1 MNKQRIDV
9 AGGNGRPRA
18 GGRRVLWSLTAAG
31 LLVGLGLVSVQH
43 QGAAD
48 GKFRLSPEHIAAVKA
63 KRRIVVNHPADG
75 LLAAIQRKVSIDNL
89 MTYELGFTD
98 EPGSQIDGQWWCLD
112 QLFPMKA
119 RPMTARDSALAQG
132 YYMGGN
138 VETIYRWE
146 KEGINIAKVYLE
158 ETKKRGIEC
167 FYSYRISDGTS
178 HTEFGKEFA
187 EAHPDWVVK
196 DEWGNAKWNFAVPE
210 VRARKLSVLRELAE
224 DYDFDGLE
232 VDFARGP
239 NNLPAGRMW
248 ANRRAVSRFLRDL
261 RAVTLKVEKR
271 RGRPFLVAARIPDTL
286 VGCHF
291 DGLDV
296 ETWVQDNLV
305 DILVLGVRSYELE
318 IERFRHLIGNKP
330 IKIYATLDDHHC
342 TDGYSWPP
350 IEVQRG
356 VAANW
361 WQQGIDGLQ
370 AFNWAVAS
378 PEVREKTGMFVH
390 QAYFDDSDR
399 VQVNQQAYKELGSPE
414 TLRFLDKTFVVQ
426 RRGGG
431 GSGGPD
437 VHEWKTPRSAY
448 QNTNMLAQL
457 PAPLD
462 NSGKVDTLIR
472 LRVGDR
478 LADHAA
484 QIGGLTLA
492 LLLSDPATRGLRAEQ
507 TIGRAPINPFWDNP
521 QLYTSPP
528 GRGIEAG
535 LEVRVNGALLDEG
548 GAEEGWIIYRPDPDL
563 FAVGENLIG
572 ILAKGRKAG
581 DPAMTV
587 EKLEVRVDYLPRRQ
601 PAADGSNRVG
611 G

>member
-1 MNKQRIDV
+1 MIEKRTD
-9 AGGNGRPRA
+9 AA
-18 GGRRVLWSLTAAG
+18 EDGRRRPARGHRALGVLTAAG
-31 LLVGLGLVSVQH
+31 LLAGLALVSSQSH
-43 QGAAD
+43 KAAD
-48 GKFRLSPEHIAAVKA
+48 REFQLSPEHIAAVKA

-75 LLAAIQRKVSIDNL
+75 LLAAIQRQVSIENL

-119 RPMTARDSALAQG
+119 RPMTARDSPLAKG
-132 YYMGGN
+132 PYMGGN
-138 VETIYRWE
+138 VETIYRWAD
-146 KEGINIAKVYLE
+146 EGINIAKVYLE

-178 HTEFGKEFA
+178 HNEFGKEFA

-210 VRARKLSVLRELAE
+210 ARARKLSVLRELVE

-248 ANRRAVSRFLRDL
+248 ANRRAISQFLRDL
-261 RAVTLKVEKR
+261 RAITLKVEQR
-271 RGRPFLVAARIPDTL
+271 RGRPFLLATRIPDTL

-296 ETWVQDNLV
+296 ATWVQQNLV

-318 IERFRHLIGNKP
+318 IERFRHLVGDKP

-378 PEVREKTGMFVH
+378 PEVRKKTGMFVH

-431 GSGGPD
+431 GSGGAN

-457 PAPLD
+457 PAPLG
-462 NSGKVDTLIR
+462 NSGRVDTLVR

-484 QIGGLTLA
+484 QIGDLTLA
-492 LLLSDPATRGLRAEQ
+492 LLLSDPGTGNLPAEE
-507 TIGRAPINPFWDNP
+507 TIDKASINPFWTIP
-521 QLYTSPP
+521 QLHTSPP
-528 GRGIEAG
+528 RRGIQDR

-548 GAEEGWIIYRPDPDL
+548 RAEEGWVVFSSDPDL
-563 FAVGENLIG
+563 FAVGENLVG
-572 ILAKGRKAG
+572 ILVKGRKA
-581 DPAMTV
+581 DDAAMTV
-587 EKLEVRVDYLPRRQ
+587 EKVEVRVDYLPRRQ
-601 PAADGSNRVG
+601 VAAAGTAAVAR
-611 G
+611 

>member
-1 MNKQRIDV
+1 MNKKQTDAAEDR
-9 AGGNGRPRA
+9 
-18 GGRRVLWSLTAAG
+18 GRRQPKGHRALCALTLAGVLAA
-31 LLVGLGLVSVQH
+31 LALVSL
-43 QGAAD
+43 QGLKAAD
-48 GKFRLSPEHIAAVKA
+48 REFRLSPEHIAAVNA

-75 LLAAIQRKVSIDNL
+75 LLAAIQRKVGIDDL

-112 QLFPMKA
+112 KLFPMKA
-119 RPMTARDSALAQG
+119 RPMTARDSPLAKG
-132 YYMGGN
+132 HYMGGN
-138 VETIYRWE
+138 VETIYRWAD
-146 KEGINIAKVYLE
+146 EGINIAKVYLE

-178 HTEFGKEFA
+178 HNEFGRDFA

-210 VRARKLSVLRELAE
+210 ARARKLSVLRELAE

-248 ANRRAVSRFLRDL
+248 ANRRAVSQFLRDL
-261 RAVTLKVEKR
+261 RAVTLKVEQR

-296 ETWVQDNLV
+296 ATWVRDNLV

-318 IERFRHLIGNKP
+318 IERFRHLVGNKP

-350 IEVQRG
+350 IEVMRG

-361 WQQGIDGLQ
+361 WQQGIDTLQ
-370 AFNWAVAS
+370 VFNWGTAS

-399 VQVNQQAYKELGSPE
+399 IQVYQQAYKELGSPE
-414 TLRFLDKTFVVQ
+414 TLRYLDKTFVVQ

-437 VHEWKTPRSAY
+437 VHKWHTPRSAY

-457 PAPLD
+457 PAALD
-462 NSGKVDTLIR
+462 NSERVDTLVR
-472 LRVGDR
+472 LRVGDP
-478 LADHAA
+478 LSDHAA
-484 QIGGLTLA
+484 QIGDLTLA
-492 LLLSDPATRGLRAEQ
+492 LLLSDPATRGLPAEQ
-507 TIGRAPINPFWDNP
+507 TIDRASINPFWNNP
-521 QLYTSPP
+521 QLYTSPARP
-528 GRGIEAG
+528 GIEAR
-535 LEVRVNGALLDEG
+535 LEVRVNGALLDG
-548 GAEEGWIIYRPDPDL
+548 GLVDGGWVVYRPDPDL
-563 FAVGENLIG
+563 FAVGENLVG
-572 ILAKGRKAG
+572 ILVKGRKAG

-587 EKLEVRVDYLPRRQ
+587 EKVEVRVDYLPRRQ
-601 PAADGSNRVG
+601 VAAAGPDGIGR
-611 G
+611 

>member
-1 MNKQRIDV
+1 MNNKRINAV
-9 AGGNGRPRA
+9 GGH
-18 GGRRVLWSLTAAG
+18 GRRRAARGHRALGALTAAALLAG
-31 LLVGLGLVSVQH
+31 LALVSSQSH
-43 QGAAD
+43 RAAD
-48 GKFRLSPEHIAAVKA
+48 REFQLSPEHIAAVKA

-75 LLAAIQRKVSIDNL
+75 LLAAIQRKVGIDNL

-158 ETKKRGIEC
+158 ETRKRGIEC

-248 ANRRAVSRFLRDL
+248 ANRRAVSQFLRDL
-261 RAVTLKVEKR
+261 RAATLKVEKR

-318 IERFRHLIGNKP
+318 IERFHHMIGNKP

-361 WQQGIDGLQ
+361 WQQGIDALQ

-414 TLRFLDKTFVVQ
+414 TLRYLDKTFVVQ

-437 VHEWKTPRSAY
+437 VHEWRTPRSAY

-492 LLLSDPATRGLRAEQ
+492 LLLSDPATHGLPAEQ
-507 TIGRAPINPFWDNP
+507 TIGRASINPFWDNP

-528 GRGIEAG
+528 RQGIEAG
-535 LEVRVNGALLDEG
+535 LEVRVNGALLDKG
-548 GAEEGWIIYRPDPDL
+548 LAEEGWVIYRPDPDL
-563 FAVGENLIG
+563 FAVGENLVG
-572 ILAKGRKAG
+572 ILAKGRKVG
-581 DPAMTV
+581 DPAMMV
-587 EKLEVRVDYLPRRQ
+587 EKVEVRVDYLPLKAR
-601 PAADGSNRVG
+601 NEI
-611 G
+611 

>member
-9 AGGNGRPRA
+9 AGGQGRAQA
-18 GGRRVLWSLTAAG
+18 GGRRILWSLTAAG
-31 LLVGLGLVSVQH
+31 LLVGLGLVSVPSQS
-43 QGAAD
+43 AED

-146 KEGINIAKVYLE
+146 REGINIAKVYLE

-248 ANRRAVSRFLRDL
+248 ANRRAVSQFLRDL

-318 IERFRHLIGNKP
+318 IERFRHLVGNKP

-378 PEVREKTGMFVH
+378 PAVREKTGMFVH

-437 VHEWKTPRSAY
+437 VHEWQTPRSAY

-457 PAPLD
+457 PTPLD

-492 LLLSDPATRGLRAEQ
+492 LLISDPATRGLPAEQ
-507 TIGRAPINPFWDNP
+507 TIDRASINPFWDNP

-528 GRGIEAG
+528 RRGIEAG
-535 LEVRVNGALLDEG
+535 LEVRVNGALLDKG
-548 GAEEGWIIYRPDPDL
+548 GSEEGWIIYRPDPDL

-587 EKLEVRVDYLPRRQ
+587 EKVEVRVDYLPRRQ
-601 PAADGSNRVG
+601 VASAGKAG
-611 G
+611 GDQ

>member
-1 MNKQRIDV
+1 MIKRRTD
-9 AGGNGRPRA
+9 AAEDRRRRLAKSRRA
-18 GGRRVLWSLTAAG
+18 LGALTAAG
-31 LLVGLGLVSVQH
+31 LLAGLFLVPVQS
-43 QGAAD
+43 QEAAD
-48 GKFRLSPEHIAAVKA
+48 GAFQLSPEHIATVKA

-75 LLAAIQRKVSIDNL
+75 LLAAIQRKVSIENL

-210 VRARKLSVLRELAE
+210 VRARKLSILRELAE

-248 ANRRAVSRFLRDL
+248 ANRRAVSQFLRDL
-261 RAVTLKVEKR
+261 RTVTLKVAKR

-318 IERFRHLIGNKP
+318 IERFRHVIGNKP

-361 WQQGIDGLQ
+361 WQQGIDALQ

-414 TLRFLDKTFVVQ
+414 TLRYLDKTFVVQ

-431 GSGGPD
+431 GSGGPN

-462 NSGKVDTLIR
+462 NSGKADTLIR

-478 LADHAA
+478 VADQAT

-492 LLLSDPATRGLRAEQ
+492 LLLSDPATRGLPAEQ
-507 TIGRAPINPFWDNP
+507 TIDRASINPFWNNP

-528 GRGIEAG
+528 RRGVEDG
-535 LEVRVNGALLDEG
+535 LEVRVNGALLAEG
-548 GAEEGWIIYRPDPDL
+548 RVEEGWVVYSPD
-563 FAVGENLIG
+563 
-572 ILAKGRKAG
+572 
-581 DPAMTV
+581 
-587 EKLEVRVDYLPRRQ
+587 
-601 PAADGSNRVG
+601 
-611 G
+611 

>member
-1 MNKQRIDV
+1 MLKKPTDAAEDRRR
-9 AGGNGRPRA
+9 RPA
-18 GGRRVLWSLTAAG
+18 KGRRALGVMTAAG
-31 LLVGLGLVSVQH
+31 LLAGLVLVPVESH
-43 QGAAD
+43 EAAD
-48 GKFRLSPEHIAAVKA
+48 GEFKLSPEHIAAVKA

-75 LLAAIQRKVSIDNL
+75 LLAAIQRQVSIENL

-119 RPMTARDSALAQG
+119 RPMTARDSPLAKG
-132 YYMGGN
+132 PYMGGN
-138 VETIYRWE
+138 VETIYRWAD
-146 KEGINIAKVYLE
+146 EGINIAKVYLE

-210 VRARKLSVLRELAE
+210 ARARKLSVLQELAE

-239 NNLPAGRMW
+239 SNLPEGRMW
-248 ANRRAVSRFLRDL
+248 ANRRAISQFLRDL
-261 RAVTLKVEKR
+261 RAITLEVEER
-271 RGRPFLVAARIPDTL
+271 RGRPFLLAARIPDTL

-296 ETWVQDNLV
+296 ATWVQQNLV
-305 DILVLGVRSYELE
+305 DILVLGVRSLELE
-318 IERFRHLIGNKP
+318 IERFRHLVGDKP

-342 TDGYSWPP
+342 SDGYSWPP
-350 IEVQRG
+350 IEVMRG

-361 WQQGIDGLQ
+361 WQQGIDSLQ
-370 AFNWAVAS
+370 AFNWGTAS
-378 PEVREKTGMFVH
+378 PEVRKKTGMFVH

-399 VQVNQQAYKELGSPE
+399 IRIYQQAYKELGSPE

-431 GSGGPD
+431 GSGGPN
-437 VHEWKTPRSAY
+437 VHEWKTPRFAY

-457 PAPLD
+457 PATLS
-462 NSGKVDTLIR
+462 NSGRVDTLLK

-478 LADHAA
+478 LSDHVA
-484 QIGGLTLA
+484 QIGDLTLA
-492 LLLSDPATRGLRAEQ
+492 LLLSDPGTGKLPAEQ
-507 TIGRAPINPFWDNP
+507 TIGKAPINPFWTLP

-528 GRGIEAG
+528 RAGIETR
-535 LEVRVNGALLDEG
+535 LEVRVNGVLVGEG
-548 GAEEGWIIYRPDPDL
+548 RAEEGWVVFSPDPDL
-563 FAVGENLIG
+563 FAVGENLVG
-572 ILAKGRKAG
+572 ILVKGRKA
-581 DPAMTV
+581 DDAAMTV
-587 EKLEVRVDYLPRRQ
+587 EKVEVRVDYLPRRQ
-601 PAADGSNRVG
+601 VAAAGTAG
-611 G
+611 GVQ

>member
-1 MNKQRIDV
+1 M
-9 AGGNGRPRA
+9 
-18 GGRRVLWSLTAAG
+18 
-31 LLVGLGLVSVQH
+31 
-43 QGAAD
+43 
-48 GKFRLSPEHIAAVKA
+48 
-63 KRRIVVNHPADG
+63 VNHPADG
-75 LLAAIQRKVSIDNL
+75 LLAAIQRKVSIENL

-138 VETIYRWE
+138 VETIYRWA

-210 VRARKLSVLRELAE
+210 VRARKLSILRELAE

-248 ANRRAVSRFLRDL
+248 ANRRAVSQFLRDL
-261 RAVTLKVEKR
+261 RAVTLKVAKR

-318 IERFRHLIGNKP
+318 IERFRHVIGNKP

-361 WQQGIDGLQ
+361 WQQGIDALQ

-399 VQVNQQAYKELGSPE
+399 VQINQQAYKELGSPE

-431 GSGGPD
+431 GSGGTQRARVEDTPLCLPEHQHAGPVAGAAGQFREGGHPD
-437 VHEWKTPRSAY
+437 SAAGRGPRRRSGHADRGSDSCPSAFG
-448 QNTNMLAQL
+448 
-457 PAPLD
+457 
-462 NSGKVDTLIR
+462 S
-472 LRVGDR
+472 
-478 LADHAA
+478 
-484 QIGGLTLA
+484 
-492 LLLSDPATRGLRAEQ
+492 SDPWIAGGTDHRQGVDQSVLEQ
-507 TIGRAPINPFWDNP
+507 PPVVYLTP
-521 QLYTSPP
+521 Q
-528 GRGIEAG
+528 AG
-535 LEVRVNGALLDEG
+535 G
-548 GAEEGWIIYRPDPDL
+548 
-563 FAVGENLIG
+563 
-572 ILAKGRKAG
+572 
-581 DPAMTV
+581 
-587 EKLEVRVDYLPRRQ
+587 
-601 PAADGSNRVG
+601 
-611 G
+611 

>member
-1 MNKQRIDV
+1 MNKKRTDAAEDLCRRPANGHRI
-9 AGGNGRPRA
+9 
-18 GGRRVLWSLTAAG
+18 LWSLIAAG
-31 LLVGLGLVSVQH
+31 LLVGLGLVSVQG
-43 QGAAD
+43 QQAAD

-75 LLAAIQRKVSIDNL
+75 LLAAIQRQVSIENL

-248 ANRRAVSRFLRDL
+248 ANRRAVSQFLRDL
-261 RAVTLKVEKR
+261 RAATLKVEKR

-318 IERFRHLIGNKP
+318 IERFRHLVGNKP

-361 WQQGIDGLQ
+361 WQQGIDALQ

-437 VHEWKTPRSAY
+437 VHEWQTPRSAY

-478 LADHAA
+478 LADHAE

-492 LLLSDPATRGLRAEQ
+492 LLLSDPATRGLPAEQ
-507 TIGRAPINPFWDNP
+507 TIDRASINPFWDNP
-521 QLYTSPP
+521 QLHTSPP
-528 GRGIEAG
+528 RRGIEAG
-535 LEVRVNGALLDEG
+535 LEVRVNGALLDKG
-548 GAEEGWIIYRPDPDL
+548 LAEEGWIIYRPDPDL

-601 PAADGSNRVG
+601 AAADGSNRVDG
-611 G
+611 